1 MVQRLLI
8 MLSLSRSSHKGSAT
22 LLALLFAM
30 GLIVGG
36 VGTFYLNSHSTA
48 TLNQEVATLKSQVA
62 NLSAS
67 QNQTVNNQTI
77 TIIQNG
83 TNLPDLYANITN
95 SVVLVHGTD
104 TSGEVEGSGFIYNY
118 SGQMV
123 IITNFHVIYQVTGIS
138 VTFSDGNG
146 YAAKVIGKDAYAD
159 LAVLSVSAPAEEYR
173 SLNIVSSSSLRIGD
187 QVIAIGNP
195 YGLVGSLTTGIV
207 SAEGRTIQEDY
218 TNFSIANIIQTSTPI
233 NPGNSGGPLIDAV
246 GDVVGITTA
255 IVTNSQG
262 LGFAIPS
269 NTILREIASLVTTG
283 SYQMHSYMG
292 IHVTDM
298 SYDLAQQLHSNV
310 TYGVLIPT
318 DNTQTIIDPNGPSN
332 GKLQQGDIIIAI
344 NGTKITNND
353 AMASYLEGNTLPGD
367 TIVITVM
374 RNNASTDVSVTL
386 GTRPNPN
393 L

>member
-1 MVQRLLI
+1 
-8 MLSLSRSSHKGSAT
+8 MLNFSKSSRQGTVT
-22 LLALLFAM
+22 LFALLFAM
-30 GLIVGG
+30 GLVVGG
-36 VGTFYLNSHSTA
+36 LGSFYLNSHSSTDLNNKVS
-48 TLNQEVATLKSQVA
+48 TLQNQVAT
-62 NLSAS
+62 LSAS
-67 QNQTVNNQTI
+67 QSQTVNNQSI
-77 TIIQNG
+77 TIVQNG
-83 TNLPDLYANITN
+83 TDLPDLYAKVTN
-95 SVVLVHGTD
+95 SVVLVHGTTTD
-104 TSGEVEGSGFIYNY
+104 SEVEGSGFIYNY

-123 IITNFHVIYQVTGIS
+123 IVTNFHVIYGVTGLS

-146 YAAKVIGKDAYAD
+146 YSAKVLGKDAYAD
-159 LAVLSVSAPAEEYR
+159 LAVLSVSAPADEFQPL
-173 SLNIVSSSSLRIGD
+173 SIVSASSLRVGD
-187 QVIAIGNP
+187 EVIAIGNP

-218 TNFSIANIIQTSTPI
+218 TNFSLANIIQTSTPI
-233 NPGNSGGPLIDAV
+233 NPGNSGGPLLDAV
-246 GDVVGITTA
+246 GNVVGITTA
-255 IVTNSQG
+255 IVSNSQG

-269 NTILREIASLVTTG
+269 NTIMREIASLVTTG

-298 SYDLAQQLHSNV
+298 SYDVAQQQHVNI

-332 GKLQQGDIIIAI
+332 GKLQQGDIIVAM

-367 TIVITVM
+367 TVVITVI
-374 RNNASTDVSVTL
+374 RSNASTNVSIIL
-386 GTRPNPN
+386 GTRPTPN

>member
-1 MVQRLLI
+1 

>member
-1 MVQRLLI
+1 
-8 MLSLSRSSHKGSAT
+8 MLNFSKNSRQGTVT
-22 LLALLFAM
+22 LFALLFAM
-30 GLIVGG
+30 GLVVGG
-36 VGTFYLNSHSTA
+36 IGSFYLSSRVSTN
-48 TLNQEVATLKSQVA
+48 TLSDEVSTLKSQVA
-62 NLSAS
+62 TLSAS
-67 QNQTVNNQTI
+67 QSQTVNNQPV

-83 TNLPDLYANITN
+83 TDLPDLYSNVTN
-95 SVVLVHGTD
+95 SIVLVHGTTTD
-104 TSGEVEGSGFIYNY
+104 GEVEGSGFVYDY

-123 IITNFHVIYQVTGIS
+123 IITNFHVIYGVTGLS

-146 YAAKVIGKDAYAD
+146 YSAKVLGKDAYAD
-159 LAVLSVSAPAEEYR
+159 LAVLSVSAPASEFEP
-173 SLNIVSSSSLRIGD
+173 LQIVSSSSLRVGD
-187 QVIAIGNP
+187 EVIAIGNP

-233 NPGNSGGPLIDAV
+233 NPGNSGGPLLDAV
-246 GDVVGITTA
+246 GDVIGITTA
-255 IVTNSQG
+255 IVSNSQG

-269 NTILREIASLVTTG
+269 NTIIRELASLVTTG

-298 SYDLAQQLHSNV
+298 SYDVAQQQHVNV

-332 GKLQQGDIIIAI
+332 GKLQQGDIIVAM

-353 AMASYLEGNTLPGD
+353 GMASYLEGNTLPGD
-367 TIVITVM
+367 TLVITVI
-374 RNNASTDVSVTL
+374 RNNSSTDVNIVL
-386 GTRPNPN
+386 GTRPTPN

>member
-1 MVQRLLI
+1 
-8 MLSLSRSSHKGSAT
+8 MLNFSKNSRQGTVT
-22 LLALLFAM
+22 LFALLFAM
-30 GLIVGG
+30 GLVVGG
-36 VGTFYLNSHSTA
+36 IGSFYLSSRVSTN
-48 TLNQEVATLKSQVA
+48 TLSDEVSTLKSQVA
-62 NLSAS
+62 TLSAS
-67 QNQTVNNQTI
+67 QSQTVSNQPV

-83 TNLPDLYANITN
+83 TDLPDLYSNVTN
-95 SVVLVHGTD
+95 SIVLVHGTTTD
-104 TSGEVEGSGFIYNY
+104 GEVEGSGFVYDY

-123 IITNFHVIYQVTGIS
+123 IITNFHVIYGVTGLS

-146 YAAKVIGKDAYAD
+146 YSAKVLGKDAYAD
-159 LAVLSVSAPAEEYR
+159 LAVLSVSAPASEFEP
-173 SLNIVSSSSLRIGD
+173 LQIVSSSSLRVGD
-187 QVIAIGNP
+187 EVIAIGNP

-233 NPGNSGGPLIDAV
+233 NPGNSGGPLLDAV
-246 GDVVGITTA
+246 GDVIGITTA
-255 IVTNSQG
+255 IVSNSQG

-269 NTILREIASLVTTG
+269 NTIIRELASLVTTG

-298 SYDLAQQLHSNV
+298 SYDVAQQQHVNV

-332 GKLQQGDIIIAI
+332 GKLQQGDIIVAM

-353 AMASYLEGNTLPGD
+353 GMASYLEGNTLPGD
-367 TIVITVM
+367 TLVITVI
-374 RNNASTDVSVTL
+374 RNNSSTDVNIVL
-386 GTRPNPN
+386 GTRPTPN

>member
-1 MVQRLLI
+1 
-8 MLSLSRSSHKGSAT
+8 MLSFSKSSRQGTVT

-30 GLIVGG
+30 GLVVGG
-36 VGTFYLNSHSTA
+36 IGSYYVNSHTST
-48 TLNQEVATLKSQVA
+48 TLNNEISTLQDQVAT
-62 NLSAS
+62 LSAS
-67 QNQTVNNQTI
+67 QNQTVNNQPI

-83 TNLPDLYANITN
+83 TNLPDLYGNVTN
-95 SVVLVHGTD
+95 SVVLVHGTTTD
-104 TSGEVEGSGFIYNY
+104 GEVQGSGFVYNY

-123 IITNFHVIYQVTGIS
+123 IITNFHVIYSVTGLS

-146 YAAKVIGKDAYAD
+146 YSAKVLGKDAYAD
-159 LAVLSVSAPAEEYR
+159 LAVLSVSAPADEFQA
-173 SLNIVSSSSLRIGD
+173 LNIVSSSSLRVGD

-207 SAEGRTIQEDY
+207 SAERRTIQEDY
-218 TNFSIANIIQTSTPI
+218 TNFSLANIIQTSTPI
-233 NPGNSGGPLIDAV
+233 NPGNSGGPLLDAV
-246 GDVVGITTA
+246 GNVVGITTA
-255 IVTNSQG
+255 IVSNSQG

-269 NTILREIASLVTTG
+269 NTIMREIASLVTTG

-298 SYDLAQQLHSNV
+298 SYDVAQQQHSNV

-318 DNTQTIIDPNGPSN
+318 DNAQNIIDPDGPSN
-332 GKLQQGDIIIAI
+332 GKLQQGDIIVAM
-344 NGTKITNND
+344 NGTKVTNND

-367 TIVITVM
+367 TVVITVI
-374 RNNASTDVSVTL
+374 RNNASTDVSIVL
-386 GTRPNPN
+386 GNRPTPN

>member
-1 MVQRLLI
+1 
-8 MLSLSRSSHKGSAT
+8 MLNFSKNSRQGTVT
-22 LLALLFAM
+22 LFALLFAM
-30 GLIVGG
+30 GLVVGG
-36 VGTFYLNSHSTA
+36 IGSFYLSSRTSTN
-48 TLNQEVATLKSQVA
+48 TLNNEVSTLKSQVA
-62 NLSAS
+62 TLSAS
-67 QNQTVNNQTI
+67 QSQTVNNQSV

-83 TNLPDLYANITN
+83 TDLPDLYSNVTN
-95 SVVLVHGTD
+95 SIVLVHGTTTD
-104 TSGEVEGSGFIYNY
+104 GEVEGSGFVYDY

-123 IITNFHVIYQVTGIS
+123 VITNFHVIYGVTGLS

-146 YAAKVIGKDAYAD
+146 YSAKVLGKDAYAD
-159 LAVLSVSAPAEEYR
+159 LAVLSVSAPASEFEP
-173 SLNIVSSSSLRIGD
+173 LQIVSSSSLRVGD
-187 QVIAIGNP
+187 EVIAIGNP

-233 NPGNSGGPLIDAV
+233 NPGNSGGPLLDAV
-246 GDVVGITTA
+246 GDVMGITTA
-255 IVTNSQG
+255 IVSNSQG

-269 NTILREIASLVTTG
+269 NTIIREIASLVTTG

-298 SYDLAQQLHSNV
+298 SYDIAQQQHVNV

-318 DNTQTIIDPNGPSN
+318 DNTQAIIDPNGPSN
-332 GKLQQGDIIIAI
+332 GKLQQGDIIVSM

-367 TIVITVM
+367 TLVITVI
-374 RNNASTDVSVTL
+374 RNNSSTDVNIVL
-386 GTRPNPN
+386 GTRPTPN